1 MLNKTASRL
10 YHFSYSETLLC
21 LLFVRVTGAEWASKA
36 DTVTSAFVTQD
47 AFTGRASSHGNATAR
62 RDGVA
67 FSATRVRTEKEKE
80 MYVDRKSRRKRHV
93 YNTYRF

>member
-1 MLNKTASRL
+1 M
-10 YHFSYSETLLC
+10 FFE
-21 LLFVRVTGAEWASKA
+21 RVTGAEWASKA

-67 FSATRVRTEKEKE
+67 FSATRVRTETEKQT
-80 MYVDRKSRRKRHV
+80 YVERNIRGEKTTIAS
-93 YNTYRF
+93 